1 MKENEHLY
9 LNFKAKYEE
18 AIELINS
25 LNEEKEK
32 LNYMLQQSNK
42 RKRLI
47 FSSGKSNAK
56 YDNNFS
62 ESRTEE
68 NEECGEEK
76 RSERKGVS
84 GSVESENVF
93 PRTNTNVSEFNI
105 INEKMVP
112 LSDYDKLKEDYM
124 NLFTEKNR
132 ITSELNEI
140 VDSRQANEKL
150 LTELQNMKEY
160 NDNLKEHISSIE
172 SDKKILHEQV
182 DKLASDKEDL
192 NAQLKN
198 IREKLKVSENEKT
211 EIKIK
216 NAHHFSKFKLMEKEI
231 SQLKKKNTELNR
243 NVKCLIEKIGN
254 DKEDKIELKKTYERK
269 IQDLENKIEKIEDE
283 KKKMSK
289 DVLATLIENTMKKQ
303 NLVTFMYDNEK
314 NIIAIKYG
322 GEIIGEVNNEVP
334 NSNKNEDKAEI
345 NENANPAKCFSH
357 KSNNNSPFTNL
368 EASVCHYRQL
378 TNAQKYN
385 NKSSNKKFAINSPN
399 KNVSLRKL
407 FSNNNFSISSRKS
420 LVDSLDKENCAIN
433 NINLNLI
440 SLNPNSFA
448 EKLTDDHSQVQINNF
463 NNKEISL
470 TNCINQINIDKE
482 RKKISFEIQNENFE
496 IDNIQK
502 DIIKVVPELK
512 QETFEV
518 NYIIKKP
525 IAQKCD
531 DILSSHLNEY
541 HDNFVGN
548 DKSKK
553 FTDIDME
560 NEKSDI
566 DYNSKMKMTIE
577 TSTKNEEE
585 EEKKIKRGTCCQ
597 CMIM

>member
-18 AIELINS
+18 AIELVNS
-25 LNEEKEK
+25 LSEEKEK
-32 LNYMLQQSNK
+32 LKYMLQQSNK

-47 FSSGKSNAK
+47 FSSGKSTSK
-56 YDNNFS
+56 YDNNLS

-68 NEECGEEK
+68 NEDCEEEK
-76 RSERKGVS
+76 RSERKDVI

-93 PRTNTNVSEFNI
+93 PRSNTNVSEFNI

-132 ITSELNEI
+132 IASELSEI

-150 LTELQNMKEY
+150 LAEMQTMKEY
-160 NDNLKEHISSIE
+160 NDSLKDHISRIE
-172 SDKKILHEQV
+172 SDDKILHEQI
-182 DKLASDKEDL
+182 DKLVSDKEDL

-198 IREKLKVSENEKT
+198 IREKLKISENEKT

-231 SQLKKKNTELNR
+231 SQLKKKNNELNR

-254 DKEDKIELKKTYERK
+254 DKEDKIELKKAYERK

-314 NIIAIKYG
+314 NIIAIKYA
-322 GEIIGEVNNEVP
+322 GEIIGEVNNETP
-334 NSNKNEDKAEI
+334 HSNKNEDKTEL
-345 NENANPAKCFSH
+345 NENINITKCLSY

-420 LVDSLDKENCAIN
+420 LVDSLDKENCNIN

-448 EKLTDDHSQVQINNF
+448 EKLADDHSQIQINKF
-463 NNKEISL
+463 NNNEISL

-482 RKKISFEIQNENFE
+482 AKKVSFEIQKENFE
-496 IDNIQK
+496 IDNIKK
-502 DIIKVVPELK
+502 DDIKVVPELK

-518 NYIIKKP
+518 HYIIKQSK
-525 IAQKCD
+525 AKKCD

-541 HDNFVGN
+541 QNNFVGN
-548 DKSKK
+548 EKPKK
-553 FTDIDME
+553 FIDIIDME
-560 NEKSDI
+560 TEKSDI
-566 DYNSKMKMTIE
+566 DYNSKMKMTVE
-577 TSTKNEEE
+577 TSAKDE

-597 CMIM
+597 CIIL

>member
-18 AIELINS
+18 AIELVNS
-25 LNEEKEK
+25 LSEEKEK
-32 LNYMLQQSNK
+32 LKYMLQQSNK

-47 FSSGKSNAK
+47 FSSGKSTSK
-56 YDNNFS
+56 YDNNLS

-68 NEECGEEK
+68 NEDCGEEK
-76 RSERKGVS
+76 RSERKDVI

-93 PRTNTNVSEFNI
+93 PRSNTNVSEFNI

-132 ITSELNEI
+132 IASELSEI

-150 LTELQNMKEY
+150 LAEMQTMKEY
-160 NDNLKEHISSIE
+160 NDSLKDHISRIE
-172 SDKKILHEQV
+172 SDDKILHEQI
-182 DKLASDKEDL
+182 DKLVSDKEDL

-198 IREKLKVSENEKT
+198 IREKLKISENEKT

-231 SQLKKKNTELNR
+231 SQLKKKNNELNR

-254 DKEDKIELKKTYERK
+254 DKEDKIELKKAYERK

-314 NIIAIKYG
+314 NIIAIKYA
-322 GEIIGEVNNEVP
+322 GEIIGEVNNETP
-334 NSNKNEDKAEI
+334 HSNKNEDKTEL
-345 NENANPAKCFSH
+345 NENINITKCLSY

-420 LVDSLDKENCAIN
+420 LVDSLDKENCNIN

-448 EKLTDDHSQVQINNF
+448 EKLADDHSQIQINNF
-463 NNKEISL
+463 NNNEISL

-482 RKKISFEIQNENFE
+482 AKKVSFEIQKENFE
-496 IDNIQK
+496 IDNIKK
-502 DIIKVVPELK
+502 DDIKVVPELT

-518 NYIIKKP
+518 NYIIKKSK
-525 IAQKCD
+525 AKKCD
-531 DILSSHLNEY
+531 AILSSHLNVY
-541 HDNFVGN
+541 QNNFVGN
-548 DKSKK
+548 EKPKK
-553 FTDIDME
+553 FIDIIDME
-560 NEKSDI
+560 TEKSDI
-566 DYNSKMKMTIE
+566 DYNCMMKMTVE
-577 TSTKNEEE
+577 TSAIDEEE
-585 EEKKIKRGTCCQ
+585 IKI
-597 CMIM
+597 